1 MSRETWKLVILWM
14 GLAITAVVLLSSLIL
29 SRRKKAAEETHQ
41 EENQQSMPG
50 EEKETIRVLL
60 KNNDSSY
67 DAYENISVTCDT
79 AFYIEYSGSKKKDKK
94 NKNFSE
100 REESVM
106 NSVKEGADEPAE
118 GLEEGPKAEQKEEQK
133 EEQVLGLEM
142 ERKMYYPAGEEV
154 ELCRDD
160 LEEDERICIRPA
172 IASGKIRVRQI
183 HRSQGVPWYRGSL
196 EVVKTVEGLVLINE
210 LPLEEYLY
218 GVLPSE
224 MPASYPMEALKAQAI
239 CARTYAHA
247 CLQKAKQPAY
257 GAHVDDSVSYQ
268 VYGNLAENE
277 QTTQAVRET
286 EGLFLF
292 QKEKTADADSN
303 RKVLADTYYYSTS
316 WGLGTDTAIW
326 SLSPQETAC
335 SDNRISEEALRA
347 CLTGEEAEAIFEIAA
362 QSLKVEEKAAEES
375 GIKEGRTKESKIEET
390 KLEENKIKENGLEAL
405 QKTVPE
411 GIIWDLEAEEPWYR
425 WTYTVE
431 KLDPEVLYT
440 RLQERYKAVPDR
452 ILTLDRASGEY
463 VSRQIEPFDTV
474 KSIMISQRGAGG
486 VARELL
492 IETSEGTYL
501 VLLEYN
507 IRYCLC
513 DGSSG
518 CIRQDGSMAVCS
530 MLLPSGFFVVDTV
543 QEGES
548 VIGYTLSGGGYGHGV
563 GMSQNGARQLAL
575 RGFSAEEILQYYYK
589 DTLCSS
595 W

>member
-1 MSRETWKLVILWM
+1 MSRETWRLVILWL
-14 GLAITAVVLLSSLIL
+14 GLAITAVILLGSLIL
-29 SRRKKAAEETHQ
+29 FRRKKVAQEETPQ

-50 EEKETIRVLL
+50 EEEETIRVLL

-79 AFYIEYSGSKKKDKK
+79 AFYIEYSGSKKAE
-94 NKNFSE
+94 NFFERQESE
-100 REESVM
+100 MSLA
-106 NSVKEGADEPAE
+106 KEGTDEPSE
-118 GLEEGPKAEQKEEQK
+118 ELEEGSKEEQK
-133 EEQVLGLEM
+133 TERALSPEK

-160 LEEDERICIRPA
+160 LEEDERICIRPT
-172 IASGKIRVRQI
+172 IASGKIRVSQI

-196 EVVKTVEGLVLINE
+196 EVVKTAEGLVLINE

-247 CLQKAKQPAY
+247 CLQKAKQSAY

-286 EGLFLF
+286 DGLFLF

-303 RKVLADTYYYSTS
+303 REVLADTYYYSTS

-326 SLSPQETAC
+326 SLGPQETAC
-335 SDNRISEEALRA
+335 ADNGIFEEALRA
-347 CLTGEEAEAIFEIAA
+347 CLTGEEAEAIFEITA
-362 QSLKVEEKAAEES
+362 QSLKVEEKAAEER
-375 GIKEGRTKESKIEET
+375 GIKEGQTKGSKIEET
-390 KLEENKIKENGLEAL
+390 ELGENKINNGLKAL
-405 QKTVPE
+405 QKLVPE

-452 ILTLDRASGEY
+452 ILTLDRVSGEY

-474 KSIMISQRGAGG
+474 KSIKISQRGAGG

-518 CIRQDGSMAVCS
+518 CVRQDGSMRVCS

-589 DTLCSS
+589 DTVCTSR
-595 W
+595 

>member
-1 MSRETWKLVILWM
+1 MGREIWKLVILWL
-14 GLAITAVVLLSSLIL
+14 GLAITAVALLSTLIL
-29 SRRKKAAEETHQ
+29 FRRKKAAEETPQ
-41 EENQQSMPG
+41 EEQQQSMPD

-60 KNNDSSY
+60 KNNDAPY
-67 DAYENISVTCDT
+67 DAYESISVTCDT
-79 AFYIEYSGSKKKDKK
+79 AFYIEYSGS
-94 NKNFSE
+94 E
-100 REESVM
+100 
-106 NSVKEGADEPAE
+106 
-118 GLEEGPKAEQKEEQK
+118 
-133 EEQVLGLEM
+133 
-142 ERKMYYPAGEEV
+142 KMYYPAGKEM

-172 IASGKIRVRQI
+172 AASGKIRVSQI

-196 EVVKTVEGLVLINE
+196 EVVGNAEGLVLINE

-239 CARTYAHA
+239 CARTYAYA
-247 CLQKAKQPAY
+247 CLQKEKQSAY

-292 QKEKTADADSN
+292 QKEEAEGADPNA
-303 RKVLADTYYYSTS
+303 KALAATYYYSTS
-316 WGLGTDTAIW
+316 WGMGTDTAIW
-326 SLSPQETAC
+326 SLSPQETA
-335 SDNRISEEALRA
+335 SSEGRISEEALRA
-347 CLTGEEAEAIFEIAA
+347 CLTGEEAAETIFE
-362 QSLKVEEKAAEES
+362 
-375 GIKEGRTKESKIEET
+375 GF
-390 KLEENKIKENGLEAL
+390 
-405 QKTVPE
+405 
-411 GIIWDLEAEEPWYR
+411 IWDLEAEEPWYR

-431 KLDPEVLYT
+431 KLDPEVLFT

-452 ILTLDRASGEY
+452 ILTLDRASGGY

-474 KSIMISQRGAGG
+474 KSIRIIQRGAGG

-492 IETSEGTYL
+492 IETSAGTYQ

-513 DGSSG
+513 DGSSD
-518 CIRQDGSMAVCS
+518 CIRQDGSRAVCS

-575 RGFSAEEILQYYYK
+575 RGFCAEEILQYYYK
-589 DTLCSS
+589 DTVKVEKK
-595 W
+595 

>member
-1 MSRETWKLVILWM
+1 MSRETWRLVILWL
-14 GLAITAVVLLSSLIL
+14 GLAITAVILLGSLIL
-29 SRRKKAAEETHQ
+29 FRRKKVAQEGTPQ

-50 EEKETIRVLL
+50 EDDETIRVLL

-79 AFYIEYSGSKKKDKK
+79 AFYIEYSGSKKTE
-94 NKNFSE
+94 NFFERQESE
-100 REESVM
+100 MSLA
-106 NSVKEGADEPAE
+106 KGGTDEPSE
-118 GLEEGPKAEQKEEQK
+118 ELEEGSKEEQK
-133 EEQVLGLEM
+133 TERALSPEK
-142 ERKMYYPAGEEV
+142 ERKMYYSAGEEV

-160 LEEDERICIRPA
+160 LEEDERICIRPT
-172 IASGKIRVRQI
+172 IASGKIRVSQI

-196 EVVKTVEGLVLINE
+196 EVVKTAEGLVLINE

-247 CLQKAKQPAY
+247 CLQKAKQSAY

-286 EGLFLF
+286 DGLFLF

-335 SDNRISEEALRA
+335 FDNGIFEEALRA
-347 CLTGEEAEAIFEIAA
+347 CLTGEEAEAIFEITA

-375 GIKEGRTKESKIEET
+375 GIKEGQTKGSKIEET
-390 KLEENKIKENGLEAL
+390 ELGENKIINNGLKAL
-405 QKTVPE
+405 QKIVPE

-440 RLQERYKAVPDR
+440 RLQERYKVVPDR
-452 ILTLDRASGEY
+452 ILALDRVSGEY

-474 KSIMISQRGAGG
+474 KSIKISQRGAGG

-518 CIRQDGSMAVCS
+518 CVRQDGSMRACS

-589 DTLCSS
+589 DTVCTSR
-595 W
+595 